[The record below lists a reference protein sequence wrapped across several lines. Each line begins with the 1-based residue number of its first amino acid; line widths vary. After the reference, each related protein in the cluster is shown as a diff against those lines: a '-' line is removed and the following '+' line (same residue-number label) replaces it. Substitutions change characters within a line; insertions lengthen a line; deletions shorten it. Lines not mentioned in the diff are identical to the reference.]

1 MKKVLFFLFIVIF
14 NSVPIFAQWQMFS
27 DKEDTYIYN
36 TATGE
41 VYIRF
46 RKKGK
51 NYEDV
56 FIKMPQGVVLKENQ
70 ESVLYPQDTSKTKNN
85 SLETLRLESIK
96 KTQEMLKNSINSAI
110 E

>member
-1 MKKVLFFLFIVIF
+1 MKKILFYLFIVVF
-14 NSVPIFAQWQMFS
+14 NFVPIFAQWQMFS

-51 NYEDV
+51 NYEDI

-70 ESVLYPQDTSKTKNN
+70 ESVLYPDTKTKNN

-96 KTQEMLKNSINSAI
+96 KTQEILKNSINSTI